1 MPSSALTRDHACV
14 RFVQNRMVNARKS
27 KRTRSEGSEVIGTAP
42 GAQLDPRLREELRTR
57 SGLRSITLRLG
68 VEQIEEA
75 RRTAETTGVPYQV
88 VLRRWVAM
96 GAAAAQTA
104 RRDAGGPGRRGK
116 KPG

>member
-1 MPSSALTRDHACV
+1 
-14 RFVQNRMVNARKS
+14 MVSARKS
-27 KRTRSEGSEVIGTAP
+27 KRTRATGSAVVGSVP
-42 GAQLDPRLREELRTR
+42 GAQLDPRLVEELRSR

-104 RRDAGGPGRRGK
+104 RRDASSSNRRSRKSG
-116 KPG
+116 

>member
-1 MPSSALTRDHACV
+1 
-14 RFVQNRMVNARKS
+14 
-27 KRTRSEGSEVIGTAP
+27 VIGSGPT
-42 GAQLDPRLREELRTR
+42 AQLDPRLVEELRSR

-75 RRTAETTGVPYQV
+75 RRTAEMTGVPYQV

-104 RRDAGGPGRRGK
+104 RRDAKGTNRRGR